1 MTERTYKRDLEILNR
16 HFRQEL
22 SSEDLDGLQPLFE
35 ILDSLAQ
42 HHNIFLR
49 DLEHRV
55 VLWEG
60 RCGNESATPHRLG
73 DVLLKN
79 MAALPIYEEYIQTHG
94 EILQCLRELYETDNR
109 FQQLYKDFEVQKV
122 CYLPIAELLLK
133 PISRLLHY
141 QLILESKFL
150 LYFFLTNF
158 PFKLVCLFSL

>member
-1 MTERTYKRDLEILNR
+1 MTERTYKRDLEVVNR

-22 SSEDLDGLQPLFE
+22 SPDDLDGLQPLFE

-55 VLWEG
+55 VLWE
-60 RCGNESATPHRLG
+60 RRSAASGENTSPPPHRLG
-73 DVLLKN
+73 DVMLKN

-94 EILQCLRELYETDNR
+94 EILQCMHELYESDNR
-109 FQQLYKDFEVQKV
+109 FQQLYKDFELQKV
-122 CYLPIAELLLK
+122 CYLPLAELLLK

-141 QLILESKFL
+141 QLILESK
-150 LYFFLTNF
+150 
-158 PFKLVCLFSL
+158 